1 MVPSVTAHGFEW
13 RNQAVLQPIGGPVPC
28 QNWSMRMLAG
38 DIIAEGADS
47 VGYGCGR
54 TPVEYFVEV
63 FPQQQLSMIS

>member
-1 MVPSVTAHGFEW
+1 
-13 RNQAVLQPIGGPVPC
+13 
-28 QNWSMRMLAG
+28 MLAG